1 MEMFIRARRFG
12 SLPSLSL
19 RSLRSL
25 PSSGGGTLQTE
36 ETKRDWRE
44 RPEGTGPKG
53 TAGNEGKGKDWRERS
68 DRRDAKRE
76 TIRLVPYGRCI
87 VYIPGVSTPISDFQ
101 RLHFSFFLC
110 LFYYHGQHFYYVIPF
125 TFLHILASL
134 PFTLFSF
141 YSFPGRSLRAG
152 PSKEKERDWMSWN
165 WRDWKARRDRTE
177 RTQRNRLNKE
187 KQILHKSWPWRH

>member
-101 RLHFSFFLC
+101 RLHFSF
-110 LFYYHGQHFYYVIPF
+110 
-125 TFLHILASL
+125 SL
-134 PFTLFSF
+134 PFGLCAPSRRSF
-141 YSFPGRSLRAG
+141 Q
-152 PSKEKERDWMSWN
+152 KEQNK
-165 WRDWKARRDRTE
+165 RDRNERNTE
-177 RTQRNRLNKE
+177 SRYPKEHFISYLNYS
-187 KQILHKSWPWRH
+187 LFF